1 MEIVICRDFSETPN
15 ARYRAEGPD
24 SGEEFRES
32 LLEPKYILAINSNQ
46 KLIINLDGAYGYPTS
61 FLEEAFGGLA
71 RKYGS
76 AEVAD
81 TLEFISEDEYVEIT
95 PLSIRMRKKVLDP
108 SLRRK
113 IRIHG

>member
-24 SGEEFRES
+24 SGEEFLES
-32 LLEPKYILAINSNQ
+32 LLEPKYILARNSNQ
-46 KLIINLDGAYGYPTS
+46 KLIVNLDGTYGYPTS

-81 TLEFISEDEYVEIT
+81 TLEFISEDE
-95 PLSIRMRKKVLDP
+95 P
-108 SLRRK
+108 SL
-113 IRIHG
+113 IQEINGYYVLFS

>member
-32 LLEPKYILAINSNQ
+32 LLEPKYILARNSNQ

-76 AEVAD
+76 TEVAD
-81 TLEFISEDEYVEIT
+81 TLEFISEDE
-95 PLSIRMRKKVLDP
+95 P
-108 SLRRK
+108 SLIQEINGYIQNCKDREK
-113 IRIHG
+113 Q

>member
-24 SGEEFRES
+24 SGEELRES
-32 LLEPKYILAINSNQ
+32 LLEPKYILARNSNQ

-81 TLEFISEDEYVEIT
+81 TLEFISEDE
-95 PLSIRMRKKVLDP
+95 P
-108 SLRRK
+108 SLIQEINGYIQNCKDREK
-113 IRIHG
+113 Q

>member
-1 MEIVICRDFSETPN
+1 MKYMILLWPHAN

-32 LLEPKYILAINSNQ
+32 LLEPKYILARNSNQ

-81 TLEFISEDEYVEIT
+81 TLEFISEDE
-95 PLSIRMRKKVLDP
+95 P
-108 SLRRK
+108 SLIQEINGYIQNCKDREK
-113 IRIHG
+113 Q

>member
-15 ARYRAEGPD
+15 ARYRAEVPD
-24 SGEEFRES
+24 YGEEFRES
-32 LLEPKYILAINSNQ
+32 LLEPKYILARNSNQ

-81 TLEFISEDEYVEIT
+81 TLEFISEDE
-95 PLSIRMRKKVLDP
+95 P
-108 SLRRK
+108 SLIQEINGYIQNCKDREK
-113 IRIHG
+113 Q

>member
-32 LLEPKYILAINSNQ
+32 LLEPKYILARNSNQ

-76 AEVAD
+76 A
-81 TLEFISEDEYVEIT
+81 DE
-95 PLSIRMRKKVLDP
+95 P
-108 SLRRK
+108 SLIQEINGYIQNCKDREK
-113 IRIHG
+113 Q

>member
-32 LLEPKYILAINSNQ
+32 LLEPKYILARNSNQ
-46 KLIINLDGAYGYPTS
+46 KLIINLDWAYGYPTS

-81 TLEFISEDEYVEIT
+81 TLEFISEDE
-95 PLSIRMRKKVLDP
+95 P
-108 SLRRK
+108 SLIQEINGYIQNCKDREK
-113 IRIHG
+113 Q

>member
-32 LLEPKYILAINSNQ
+32 LLEPNYILARNSNQ

-81 TLEFISEDEYVEIT
+81 TLEFISEDE
-95 PLSIRMRKKVLDP
+95 P
-108 SLRRK
+108 SLIQEINGYIQNCKDREK
-113 IRIHG
+113 Q

>member
-15 ARYRAEGPD
+15 ARYRAEGQD

-32 LLEPKYILAINSNQ
+32 LLEPKYILARNSNQ

-81 TLEFISEDEYVEIT
+81 TLEFISEDE
-95 PLSIRMRKKVLDP
+95 P
-108 SLRRK
+108 SLIQEINGYIQNCKDREK
-113 IRIHG
+113 Q

>member
-32 LLEPKYILAINSNQ
+32 LLEPKYILARNSNQ

-81 TLEFISEDEYVEIT
+81 TLDFFSEDE
-95 PLSIRMRKKVLDP
+95 P
-108 SLRRK
+108 SLIQEINGYIQNCKDREK
-113 IRIHG
+113 Q

>member
-32 LLEPKYILAINSNQ
+32 LLEPKYILARNSNQ
-46 KLIINLDGAYGYPTS
+46 KLIINLDGAYGYTTS

-81 TLEFISEDEYVEIT
+81 TLEFISEDE
-95 PLSIRMRKKVLDP
+95 P
-108 SLRRK
+108 SLIQEINGYIQNCKDREK
-113 IRIHG
+113 Q

>member
-1 MEIVICRDFSETPN
+1 MEIVSCRDFSETPN

-32 LLEPKYILAINSNQ
+32 LLEPKYILAKNSNQ

-81 TLEFISEDEYVEIT
+81 TLEFISEDE
-95 PLSIRMRKKVLDP
+95 P
-108 SLRRK
+108 SLIQEINGYIQNCKDREK
-113 IRIHG
+113 Q